1 MGWEMVGPILSGIG
15 QFAGGARGLFAG
27 GGGTQDNSTFYQ
39 NWRNDDMAWSREQF
53 NRTEALQREFAQNG
67 IRWRVEDAKAAGLHP
82 LAALGAAG
90 AMYSPSVTAGGGQY
104 SVEQGRPGGQP
115 DIGASLSNM
124 GQGLGRAVAATQTPA
139 EKIQTASQIIADQ
152 QNTQMR
158 DQQIKLND
166 INLQIAASKLA
177 VMQTGSGP
185 GFPPIGNSVQP
196 MSPET
201 QMLKTTTG
209 GIITHPSQN
218 ASKAE
223 DEFGAPLM
231 AENLYRNR
239 LIPMMGGQ
247 APKEVTMEMQKQ
259 YPGATGAY
267 WDILKWEWRP
277 TYHPSGKG
285 ALQRYQAARKNWGG
299 DFSLPNNAPR
309 TYYGE

>member
-1 MGWEMVGPILSGIG
+1 MGWEMVGPILGGLG
-15 QFAGGARGLFAG
+15 QFAGGMRGLFSG
-27 GGGTQDNSTFYQ
+27 GGGSYDNSTFMQ
-39 NWRNDDMAWSREQF
+39 NWKNWDMAWAREQF
-53 NRTEALQREFAQNG
+53 DRNEALQREFAQNG
-67 IRWRVEDAKAAGLHP
+67 IRWRTEDAKAAGLHP

-90 AMYSPSVTAGGGQY
+90 SMYSPSVTAGQTPAPDHKEYGG
-104 SVEQGRPGGQP
+104 GP
-115 DIGASLSNM
+115 DLGSSIANM
-124 GQGLGRAVAATQTPA
+124 GQGLGRAISATQTPA
-139 EKIQTASQIIADQ
+139 EKIQTASQIIAEQ
-152 QNTQMR
+152 QRLTQG

-166 INLQIAASKLA
+166 INLQIAAAKLA
-177 VMQTGSGP
+177 VMQSPNPGIPTGA
-185 GFPPIGNSVQP
+185 SVQP

-209 GIITHPSQN
+209 GIITHPSKD

-247 APKEVTMEMQKQ
+247 APMEVTKEMQRQ

-285 ALQRYQAARKNWGG
+285 ALQRYQAARRNWGG
-299 DFSLPNNAPR
+299 GSLPNDAPR
-309 TYYGE
+309 TFYGE